1 MKKSIEKKYLIVFF
15 ILYIAVLLKI
25 TVLRSNFGEAGI
37 FTSGKTNIMPF
48 VDLIHIYKNDVK
60 IFIYLFAGNIF
71 WFIPFGIFLRALS
84 SLSNIKI
91 VGLAALF
98 SFAIEFSQY
107 AFGTGVA
114 ESDDIILNTL
124 GALLG
129 VAICNCIRKK
139 KMLRRR

>member
-1 MKKSIEKKYLIVFF
+1 
-15 ILYIAVLLKI
+15 
-25 TVLRSNFGEAGI
+25 
-37 FTSGKTNIMPF
+37 
-48 VDLIHIYKNDVK
+48 
-60 IFIYLFAGNIF
+60 
-71 WFIPFGIFLRALS
+71 
-84 SLSNIKI
+84 LSNIKI